1 MYFDRDTH
9 TAGWFLSLSLCPLDE
24 CMSLEE
30 RKEKTKKKR
39 RIKHI
44 DEFKMTAYISV
55 FMIRRNDP

>member
-30 RKEKTKKKR
+30 RKEKTKKKEENKTYR
-39 RIKHI
+39 
-44 DEFKMTAYISV
+44 
-55 FMIRRNDP
+55 